1 MLTVTLQ
8 VKKSNGEGD
17 NTPGGNTKVEVTILN
32 SPMLTLTVPAELEV
46 QDPAFVQYVAQ
57 EALGLY
63 KQRAR

>member
-1 MLTVTLQ
+1 MLQ
-8 VKKSNGEGD
+8 VETRNGEGD
-17 NTPGGNTKVEVTILN
+17 NASGGNTKVEVTILN
-32 SPMLTLTVPAELEV
+32 SPMLTLTVPGELEV